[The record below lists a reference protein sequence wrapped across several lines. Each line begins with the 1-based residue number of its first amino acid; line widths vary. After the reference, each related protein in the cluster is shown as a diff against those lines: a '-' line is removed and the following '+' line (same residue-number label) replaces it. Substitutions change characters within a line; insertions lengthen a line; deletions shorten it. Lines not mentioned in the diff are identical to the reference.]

1 MQHSEL
7 YRLEYSFLDKIPL
20 IPVRLSGTDNHGKK
34 ILTQPLRG
42 VLDSGASDFT
52 ISKAMAEFLHLKLKK
67 IGEGD
72 TAGNKVDLFHTKGD
86 FVIGL
91 GKESIFYENV
101 KISVLDSDTP
111 ILLGIDPIWYNFVVT
126 IDAHAGKI
134 ILEPRKSN

>member
-52 ISKAMAEFLHLKLKK
+52 ISKELEKFLH
-67 IGEGD
+67 
-72 TAGNKVDLFHTKGD
+72 V
-86 FVIGL
+86 
-91 GKESIFYENV
+91 
-101 KISVLDSDTP
+101 
-111 ILLGIDPIWYNFVVT
+111 
-126 IDAHAGKI
+126 
-134 ILEPRKSN
+134 